1 MANLRI
7 FYFSMFRNGG
17 HLGGSS
23 PNQIELRI
31 GTMHARTIPV
41 MFGKYWLS
49 SFTAEAL
56 GAVMVVIIW

>member
-1 MANLRI
+1 
-7 FYFSMFRNGG
+7 MFRNGG

-23 PNQIELRI
+23 TNQIELRI

-41 MFGKYWLS
+41 MFGAYWLS

-56 GAVMVVIIW
+56 GAVVVVIIW